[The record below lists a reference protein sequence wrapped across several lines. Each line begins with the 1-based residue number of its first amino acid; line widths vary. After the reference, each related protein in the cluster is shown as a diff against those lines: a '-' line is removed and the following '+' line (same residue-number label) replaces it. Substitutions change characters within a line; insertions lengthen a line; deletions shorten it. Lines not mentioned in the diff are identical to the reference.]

1 LGIHGDGQS
10 VLVAEPLGEPTD
22 HVGQRAVLENRRTQ
36 LAGQVSRDHLAV
48 LKQRVDLRELLLPFI
63 LRAFGQARK
72 MKAGSHEQLLQI
84 IVQQTSRR
92 PPKKRPPSRSVN
104 GRTTRQIDPNET
116 RPPFPPGTDSLS
128 P

>member
-1 LGIHGDGQS
+1 MLRCGGNRPLGIHGDRQS

-92 PPKKRPPSRSVN
+92 
-104 GRTTRQIDPNET
+104 
-116 RPPFPPGTDSLS
+116 
-128 P
+128 